1 MADPVQTFVVYS
13 SNEAFCNDGAGF
25 WSNTLGWSVLEHA
38 TTFSSIKRESVTL
51 PQSAGNDAR
60 YVALQEAFAHYG

>member
-13 SNEAFCNDGAGF
+13 PNEAFCNDGAGF
-25 WSNTLGWSVLEHA
+25 WSDALGWSVLEHA
-38 TTFSSIKRESVTL
+38 TTFSPAERVSFTL

-60 YVALQEAFAHYG
+60 YVALQEAFAQYG